1 MTEPQSKPNPPAKKS
16 PTWPIAVNLVLLLL
30 GGMFFGADFEAFSGT
45 LTGLFVIN
53 TVAAIIL
60 GISGGKMH
68 YVLAFVL
75 ACLVILLIGGGI
87 CALLL
92 TNMGGGGH

>member
-1 MTEPQSKPNPPAKKS
+1 MSEPQPTPPGKKS

-30 GGMFFGADFEAFSGT
+30 GGMFFGGNFEAFSGT

-60 GISGGKMH
+60 AISGGKLH

-92 TNMGGGGH
+92 TNIRGGH

>member
-1 MTEPQSKPNPPAKKS
+1 MTEPQPKPNPPAKKS
-16 PTWPIAVNLVLLLL
+16 PTWPVAVNLVLLLL
-30 GGMFFGADFEAFSGT
+30 GGLFFGADFAAFSST

-53 TVAAIIL
+53 IVAAIIL

-87 CALLL
+87 CALIL
-92 TNMGGGGH
+92 TNLKGGGH

>member
-1 MTEPQSKPNPPAKKS
+1 MSEPQPTPPGKKS
-16 PTWPIAVNLVLLLL
+16 PTWPVAVNLSLLLL
-30 GGMFFGADFEAFSGT
+30 GGLLFGGDFAAFSGT

-53 TVAAIIL
+53 VVAAIIL
-60 GISGGKMH
+60 AISGGKMH

-87 CALLL
+87 CALMLS
-92 TNMGGGGH
+92 NMSGGMH

>member
-1 MTEPQSKPNPPAKKS
+1 MTEPQPKPPGKKS
-16 PTWPIAVNLVLLLL
+16 PTWPIAVNLVLLLV
-30 GGMFFGADFEAFSGT
+30 GGLFFGADFEAFSGT
-45 LTGLFVIN
+45 LTGLFIIN
-53 TVAAIIL
+53 VVAAIIL
-60 GISGGKMH
+60 AISGGKMH

>member
-1 MTEPQSKPNPPAKKS
+1 MSEPQPNPPAKKS

-30 GGMFFGADFEAFSGT
+30 GGLFFGGDFGAFSGT
-45 LTGLFVIN
+45 LTGLFAIN
-53 TVAAIIL
+53 VVAAIIL
-60 GISGGKMH
+60 AISGGRMH

-87 CALLL
+87 CALMLS
-92 TNMGGGGH
+92 NMGGMH

>member
-1 MTEPQSKPNPPAKKS
+1 MTEPQPNLNPPGKKS
-16 PTWPIAVNLVLLLL
+16 PTWPIAVNLALLLL
-30 GGMFFGADFEAFSGT
+30 GGLFFGADFAAFSGT
-45 LTGLFVIN
+45 LTGLFAIN
-53 TVAAIIL
+53 VVAAIIL

-87 CALLL
+87 CALML
-92 TNMGGGGH
+92 TNMSGGGH

>member
-1 MTEPQSKPNPPAKKS
+1 MSEPQPTPPGKKS
-16 PTWPIAVNLVLLLL
+16 PTWPIAVNLGLLLL
-30 GGMFFGADFEAFSGT
+30 GGLFFGADFDAFSGT
-45 LTGLFVIN
+45 LVGLFCIN
-53 TVAAIIL
+53 MVAALIL

-87 CALLL
+87 CALMLS
-92 TNMGGGGH
+92 NIKGGH

>member
-1 MTEPQSKPNPPAKKS
+1 MSEPQPNPPGKKS
-16 PTWPIAVNLVLLLL
+16 PTWPIAVNLALLLL
-30 GGMFFGADFEAFSGT
+30 GGLFFGGDFEAFSGT
-45 LTGLFVIN
+45 LAGLFAIN

-60 GISGGKMH
+60 AISGGKLH

-92 TNMGGGGH
+92 SNIHGGH

>member
-1 MTEPQSKPNPPAKKS
+1 MSEPQSTPPGKKS
-16 PTWPIAVNLVLLLL
+16 PTWPVAVNLSLLLL
-30 GGMFFGADFEAFSGT
+30 GGLLFGGDFAAFSGT

-53 TVAAIIL
+53 VVAAIIL
-60 GISGGKMH
+60 AISGGKLH

-87 CALLL
+87 CALMLS
-92 TNMGGGGH
+92 NMSGGMH